1 MRESGPTGKL
11 GVERLRLVS
20 VIKTAVMIHMV
31 RIPRNS
37 QKKTNYGDIRNTVQ
51 GFFG

>member
-1 MRESGPTGKL
+1 MRESGPAGKP

-31 RIPRNS
+31 RVLPTP
-37 QKKTNYGDIRNTVQ
+37 QKKINYGNIRNTVQ
-51 GFFG
+51 GFFS

>member
-20 VIKTAVMIHMV
+20 VIKTAVMVHMV

-37 QKKTNYGDIRNTVQ
+37 QKINYGNIRNTVQ
-51 GFFG
+51 GFFS

>member
-37 QKKTNYGDIRNTVQ
+37 QKNKTYVNIRNTVQ
-51 GFFG
+51 EFFG

>member
-1 MRESGPTGKL
+1 MRESGPAGKP

-20 VIKTAVMIHMV
+20 VIKTAVMVHMV

-37 QKKTNYGDIRNTVQ
+37 QKNKIYGNIRNTVQ

>member
-1 MRESGPTGKL
+1 MRESGPAGKS

-37 QKKTNYGDIRNTVQ
+37 QIKYYEQRKTFIK
-51 GFFG
+51 